1 LGYQTARR
9 IVEIEVDKR
18 AARFI
23 HADVQDHLTRR
34 RVDEDD

>member
-1 LGYQTARR
+1 LGYRTARR

-18 AARFI
+18 VAFFI

>member
-1 LGYQTARR
+1 MAHG
-9 IVEIEVDKR
+9 IVEIEVDER
-18 AARFI
+18 ATPFI